1 MANRVDDLQAWRV
14 FVTYAETGS
23 LSTCGEVMGIEPSS
37 VSRTIEALE
46 KGIGQELV
54 LHNSRPM
61 ELTEV
66 GIKAKKHIEPI
77 LRAHQK
83 FLEALAS
90 DSAALKGH
98 IRVSVAPGFASRR
111 LMPFLTDFAK
121 LYPNI
126 DIDVVTG
133 FKEPDIAKG
142 RCDLGV
148 LTGVP
153 TLPNLVYMYRGRNI
167 YLPVASPQYI
177 SEHGMPLHPH
187 DLAKH
192 IVYAYNGPVRP
203 ETKTLCRGNDEV
215 PPNLDRVV
223 RMADI
228 TTIRQAVIAGN
239 GIRYF
244 YIVYPVAV
252 VGDGGPVDGV
262 AYPCGFHELKRVR
275 KRDGMPDGAVR
286 SIYYAQA
293 RFPVIQVFSDGYQ
306 VFRWREARIEKSSAS
321 EQRFLFP
328 GIQIHISDGGV
339 VFQGPARVGY
349 RFAPVHPVVL
359 FRPCQHAGFAA
370 ERRNDGF
377 PAVVIDFYQSAAF
390 VETFFQR
397 I

>member
-215 PPNLDRVV
+215 APNLDRVV

-239 GIRYF
+239 GVGLDIPLVQIWEDLVGGRLVPIMPGWMRRPEECF
-244 YIVYPVAV
+244 IVCSKANWH
-252 VGDGGPVDGV
+252 
-262 AYPCGFHELKRVR
+262 FRRVR
-275 KRDGMPDGAVR
+275 IFQQWFAENMKKT
-286 SIYYAQA
+286 
-293 RFPVIQVFSDGYQ
+293 FDGYEERVAGIVGLPPKQ
-306 VFRWREARIEKSSAS
+306 NISPSEIFRTAN
-321 EQRFLFP
+321 
-328 GIQIHISDGGV
+328 H
-339 VFQGPARVGY
+339 
-349 RFAPVHPVVL
+349 
-359 FRPCQHAGFAA
+359 
-370 ERRNDGF
+370 
-377 PAVVIDFYQSAAF
+377 
-390 VETFFQR
+390 
-397 I
+397 

>member
-98 IRVSVAPGFASRR
+98 IR
-111 LMPFLTDFAK
+111 D
-121 LYPNI
+121 I

-239 GIRYF
+239 G
-244 YIVYPVAV
+244 
-252 VGDGGPVDGV
+252 VGLDIPLVQIWEDLVDGRLV
-262 AYPCGFHELKRVR
+262 PIMPGWMRQPEECFIVCSKANWHFRRVR
-275 KRDGMPDGAVR
+275 IFQQWFAENMKKT
-286 SIYYAQA
+286 
-293 RFPVIQVFSDGYQ
+293 FDGYEERVAGIVGLPPKQ
-306 VFRWREARIEKSSAS
+306 NISPSEIFRTAN
-321 EQRFLFP
+321 
-328 GIQIHISDGGV
+328 H
-339 VFQGPARVGY
+339 
-349 RFAPVHPVVL
+349 
-359 FRPCQHAGFAA
+359 
-370 ERRNDGF
+370 
-377 PAVVIDFYQSAAF
+377 
-390 VETFFQR
+390 
-397 I
+397 